1 MHSPLPNQ
9 HYYGVQSIE
18 QKVRAQLHLEC
29 IQPRL
34 TQLVLQLRRAQF
46 QARRLTLSL
55 AVTPVIDER
64 VVGAHDQPIHDQ
76 VQVKVDWQN
85 GPKRRCKRRL
95 EPRQSQARRYG
106 GKNRFFRKHTANTGH
121 QMKEKAAPPKLPFDW
136 ESAGEMPND

>member
-18 QKVRAQLHLEC
+18 QKVRVQLHLEC

-64 VVGAHDQPIHDQ
+64 VVGTQDQPIHDQ

-85 GPKRRCKRRL
+85 SPEGGYKTRL
-95 EPRQSQARRYG
+95 EPGQSEARRNG
-106 GKNRFFRKHTANTGH
+106 SKDGFFRQRK
-121 QMKEKAAPPKLPFDW
+121 
-136 ESAGEMPND
+136 